1 MFPDEFVDESMI
13 EVFVCCLSRFA
24 KKFSVLFPNSKC
36 CCQSLRRISSV
47 FYLVY
52 CLVHVW
58 FLEDPSLLSWWVYE
72 RLEGLISSPLFEDCV
87 LYQFFFCKNCMI
99 LFYLSWRPLLFPMLL
114 FQKCYWFQWRMPI
127 LVWNSPEIPCLWVM
141 SWSAICGGGWGWC
154 SAKKVILMGAWSEMI
169 MLWMVGSFILYVIEL
184 LTIK

>member
-1 MFPDEFVDESMI
+1 M
-13 EVFVCCLSRFA
+13 
-24 KKFSVLFPNSKC
+24 
-36 CCQSLRRISSV
+36 
-47 FYLVY
+47 
-52 CLVHVW
+52 
-58 FLEDPSLLSWWVYE
+58 LLSE
-72 RLEGLISSPLFEDCV
+72 LKENIFSFLSSILFSSRLVFRRSFITELVGVWEARRSNFFTSFWRLCSLS
-87 LYQFFFCKNCMI
+87 FFFCKNCMI

-141 SWSAICGGGWGWC
+141 SWSAVCGGGWGWC